1 MRVLLRHA
9 AISVLAGVISVFCL
23 INALLQR
30 DMAQGDKEL
39 SVANLIAADSYYSSA
54 SARLSY
60 FGRIPW
66 IFSDARAEILV
77 NRAAIRYWQGDYAGL
92 LADYPTLQSSM
103 SNDDARLGLVFAGS
117 VYRVGQHSDVTNS
130 EMLNSLDQAIGVY
143 AQVLEGEHQSYDAAF
158 NYEYLIRLREALS
171 GGAEWVPR
179 GLEMFRSL
187 CQCLSMNS
195 ICSMNLRWAVMRQ
208 SAEEDDFSLSCLSL
222 ALADSRNLCPDL
234 VAGSLDTAGRHET
247 VYREA
252 NHSNSRTLRSCGRP
266 FFLALFGALF
276 CPRRFVLSATAGPCN
291 AHAPGGSG
299 FHRVAGWIDI
309 YAGH

>member
-103 SNDDARLGLVFAGS
+103 SNDDARLALVFAGS

-179 GLEMFRSL
+179 GLENPL
-187 CQCLSMNS
+187 GEEGGNPMN
-195 ICSMNLRWAVMRQ
+195 
-208 SAEEDDFSLSCLSL
+208 EETEIDDVQIFVPMSVDEL
-222 ALADSRNLCPDL
+222 DL
-234 VAGSLDTAGRHET
+234 LDEPTMGSDA
-247 VYREA
+247 
-252 NHSNSRTLRSCGRP
+252 P
-266 FFLALFGALF
+266 I
-276 CPRRFVLSATAGPCN
+276 RRRG
-291 AHAPGGSG
+291 
-299 FHRVAGWIDI
+299 
-309 YAGH
+309 